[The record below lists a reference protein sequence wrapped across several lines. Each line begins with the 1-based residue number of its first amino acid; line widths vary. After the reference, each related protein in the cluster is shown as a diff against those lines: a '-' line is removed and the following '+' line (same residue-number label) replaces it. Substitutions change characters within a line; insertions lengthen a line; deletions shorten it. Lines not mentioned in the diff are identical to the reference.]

1 MVIGGPNTRT
11 DYHVNAGEEFFYQLE
26 GDIVLKTIEDGVFR
40 DVTIKEGEILLLPPN
55 VPHSPRRPVGT
66 VGLVIERQRKEH
78 EIDALQWH
86 CESCN
91 HLLHEARFS
100 LQDITK
106 DLIPAIQHFYASTDL
121 HPANVAYP
129 SRAVMKIDLHTHILP
144 EIGPICISVMATARI
159 RPSIT
164 SRVARMMRGEVLP
177 RDRGRLLGC
186 AATSTDCDHHH
197 VDVQVLSTVLV
208 MFPTGRA
215 WRTPSICLDANDH
228 LMSAATIPTLH
239 GLDLTDASRTWR
251 CASRAAA

>member
-1 MVIGGPNTRT
+1 MSLSAINFMGWIDEHRHLLKPPVGNCEVYPNSEFIVMVIGGPNTRT

-55 VPHSPRRPVGT
+55 VPHSPRRPAGT
-66 VGLVIERQRKEH
+66 VGLVIERQRKEQ

-121 HPANVAYP
+121 HRCSQCGAMHPVP
-129 SRAVMKIDLHTHILP
+129 S
-144 EIGPICISVMATARI
+144 
-159 RPSIT
+159 
-164 SRVARMMRGEVLP
+164 
-177 RDRGRLLGC
+177 
-186 AATSTDCDHHH
+186 
-197 VDVQVLSTVLV
+197 
-208 MFPTGRA
+208 
-215 WRTPSICLDANDH
+215 
-228 LMSAATIPTLH
+228 
-239 GLDLTDASRTWR
+239 
-251 CASRAAA
+251 

>member
-1 MVIGGPNTRT
+1 MGLSAINFMGWIDEHRHLLKPPVGNCEVYPNSEFIVMVIGGPNTRT

-55 VPHSPRRPVGT
+55 VPHSPRRPAGT

-121 HPANVAYP
+121 HRCSQCGAIHPVP
-129 SRAVMKIDLHTHILP
+129 S
-144 EIGPICISVMATARI
+144 
-159 RPSIT
+159 
-164 SRVARMMRGEVLP
+164 
-177 RDRGRLLGC
+177 
-186 AATSTDCDHHH
+186 
-197 VDVQVLSTVLV
+197 
-208 MFPTGRA
+208 
-215 WRTPSICLDANDH
+215 
-228 LMSAATIPTLH
+228 
-239 GLDLTDASRTWR
+239 
-251 CASRAAA
+251 

>member
-1 MVIGGPNTRT
+1 MCIRDRLKPPVGNCEVYPNSEFIVMVIGGPNTRT

-55 VPHSPRRPVGT
+55 VPHSPRRPAGT

-121 HPANVAYP
+121 HRCSQCGAMHPVP
-129 SRAVMKIDLHTHILP
+129 S
-144 EIGPICISVMATARI
+144 
-159 RPSIT
+159 
-164 SRVARMMRGEVLP
+164 
-177 RDRGRLLGC
+177 
-186 AATSTDCDHHH
+186 
-197 VDVQVLSTVLV
+197 
-208 MFPTGRA
+208 
-215 WRTPSICLDANDH
+215 
-228 LMSAATIPTLH
+228 
-239 GLDLTDASRTWR
+239 
-251 CASRAAA
+251 

>member
-1 MVIGGPNTRT
+1 MGLSAINFMGWIDEHRHLLKPPVGNCEVYPNSEFIVMVIGGPNTRT

-55 VPHSPRRPVGT
+55 VPHSPRRPAGT

-121 HPANVAYP
+121 HRCSQCGAMHPVP
-129 SRAVMKIDLHTHILP
+129 S
-144 EIGPICISVMATARI
+144 
-159 RPSIT
+159 
-164 SRVARMMRGEVLP
+164 
-177 RDRGRLLGC
+177 
-186 AATSTDCDHHH
+186 
-197 VDVQVLSTVLV
+197 
-208 MFPTGRA
+208 
-215 WRTPSICLDANDH
+215 
-228 LMSAATIPTLH
+228 
-239 GLDLTDASRTWR
+239 
-251 CASRAAA
+251 

>member
-1 MVIGGPNTRT
+1 MGLSAINFMGWIDEHRHLLKPPVGNCEVYPNSEFIVMVIGGPNTRT

-106 DLIPAIQHFYASTDL
+106 DLVPAIQHFYASTDL
-121 HPANVAYP
+121 HRCSQCGAIHPVP
-129 SRAVMKIDLHTHILP
+129 S
-144 EIGPICISVMATARI
+144 
-159 RPSIT
+159 
-164 SRVARMMRGEVLP
+164 
-177 RDRGRLLGC
+177 
-186 AATSTDCDHHH
+186 
-197 VDVQVLSTVLV
+197 
-208 MFPTGRA
+208 
-215 WRTPSICLDANDH
+215 
-228 LMSAATIPTLH
+228 
-239 GLDLTDASRTWR
+239 
-251 CASRAAA
+251 

>member
-1 MVIGGPNTRT
+1 MGLSAINFMGWIDKHRHLLKPPVGNCEVYPNSEFIVMVIGGPNTRT

-55 VPHSPRRPVGT
+55 VPHSPRRPAGT

-121 HPANVAYP
+121 HRCSQCGAMHPVP
-129 SRAVMKIDLHTHILP
+129 S
-144 EIGPICISVMATARI
+144 
-159 RPSIT
+159 
-164 SRVARMMRGEVLP
+164 
-177 RDRGRLLGC
+177 
-186 AATSTDCDHHH
+186 
-197 VDVQVLSTVLV
+197 
-208 MFPTGRA
+208 
-215 WRTPSICLDANDH
+215 
-228 LMSAATIPTLH
+228 
-239 GLDLTDASRTWR
+239 
-251 CASRAAA
+251 

>member
-1 MVIGGPNTRT
+1 MGLSAINFMGWIDEHRHLLKPPVGNCEVYPNSEFIVMVIGGPNTRT

-55 VPHSPRRPVGT
+55 VPHSPRRPTGT

-121 HPANVAYP
+121 HRCSQCGAIHPVP
-129 SRAVMKIDLHTHILP
+129 S
-144 EIGPICISVMATARI
+144 
-159 RPSIT
+159 
-164 SRVARMMRGEVLP
+164 
-177 RDRGRLLGC
+177 
-186 AATSTDCDHHH
+186 
-197 VDVQVLSTVLV
+197 
-208 MFPTGRA
+208 
-215 WRTPSICLDANDH
+215 
-228 LMSAATIPTLH
+228 
-239 GLDLTDASRTWR
+239 
-251 CASRAAA
+251 